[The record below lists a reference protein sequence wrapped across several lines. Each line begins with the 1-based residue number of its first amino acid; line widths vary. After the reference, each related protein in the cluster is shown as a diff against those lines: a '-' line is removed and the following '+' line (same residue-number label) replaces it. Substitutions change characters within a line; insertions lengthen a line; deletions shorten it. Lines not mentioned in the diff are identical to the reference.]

1 MPGIKYPWKAL
12 KYQLNPP
19 RPQRQGRYYQLDKA
33 NCHINREP
41 CLEPSSLHFLRRLHY
56 QLTQPRQRRRRGYNQ
71 RELIAFL
78 DAQERNVERIEPA
91 DDDIIAEFDPLNYP
105 QEPDFEQFVQIY
117 DRIDRGVQQGRR
129 TIRFRL

>member
-1 MPGIKYPWKAL
+1 MA
-12 KYQLNPP
+12 
-19 RPQRQGRYYQLDKA
+19 
-33 NCHINREP
+33 
-41 CLEPSSLHFLRRLHY
+41 
-56 QLTQPRQRRRRGYNQ
+56 QPRQRRRRGYNQ

-91 DDDIIAEFDPLNYP
+91 DDDIIAEFDPLNNP

-129 TIRFRL
+129 TIRFHLVNNLENSLVIQILNRI